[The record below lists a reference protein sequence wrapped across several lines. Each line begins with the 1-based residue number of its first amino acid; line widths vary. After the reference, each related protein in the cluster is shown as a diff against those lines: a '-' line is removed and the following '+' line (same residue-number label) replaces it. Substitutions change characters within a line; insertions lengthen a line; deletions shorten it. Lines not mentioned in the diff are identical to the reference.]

1 MEVVIQEA
9 SMIHVGKVIEV
20 LVAAALWLKEEKGL
34 YHWSRH
40 ISTWNEEF
48 IINIINSPGNI
59 MLVALYTNN
68 VVGLVMVSSRAPD
81 YHPQYSGKLPD
92 TIRYISKLAVHP
104 NRIGQGIG
112 SLLLYNA
119 ELYILK
125 LGCSTAALD
134 WYKPAQLNSF
144 YKDRGYKQICEDTQ
158 GIFAEKTLIGKGF

>member
-9 SMIHVGKVIEV
+9 SISHVDKIVEV
-20 LVAAALWLKEEKGL
+20 LISAALWLEKEKGL
-34 YHWSRH
+34 CHWSRH

-68 VVGLVMVSSRAPD
+68 VVGLVMVSSRAPE

-104 NRIGQGIG
+104 NCIGQGIG

-119 ELYILK
+119 EQHILDS
-125 LGCSTAALD
+125 GASTAALD
-134 WYKPAQLNSF
+134 WYIPAQLNSF

-158 GIFAEKTLIGKGF
+158 GIFAEKTLIGEGF